1 MYEIILMSGNCYLK
15 TYFYYFIPNV
25 GDNLSIDEKSIF
37 IVKERLL
44 PTTSESKCIV
54 LSGIIV

>member
-1 MYEIILMSGNCYLK
+1 MYEIILTNGNCYLK

-37 IVKERLL
+37 IVKKKIATNNLR
-44 PTTSESKCIV
+44 I
-54 LSGIIV
+54 